1 MQKASHILKSPS
13 GLYML
18 DASTSLA
25 DVARVAEQKGFS
37 LYHID
42 GSAVENSQDFLAQA
56 RQVFPQQVGDDWDAF
71 LDVLRDCSWCS
82 SNGVILLFSDFQ
94 RFAHENRAHFNMAMD
109 SLREAVQYW
118 HNHMSQMQP
127 VYILLKGHSSGM
139 PGPYVPA
146 R

>member
-18 DASTSLA
+18 DASTSLN

-42 GSAVENSQDFLAQA
+42 GSAVEDSQDFLAQA
-56 RQVFPQQVGDDWDAF
+56 RKVFPQLVGDDWDGLLA
-71 LDVLRDCSWCS
+71 VLKDCSWCS
-82 SNGVILLFSDFQ
+82 SNGVIVLFSDFQ
-94 RFAHENRAHFNMAMD
+94 HFAHQNRAHFNAAMD
-109 SLREAVQYW
+109 SLRDAAQFW
-118 HNHMSQMQP
+118 HDHMSQMQP